1 MSRYLLFAFAAAT
14 RPRRSC
20 STVGALSKFRE
31 YFLRALKCCFRL
43 ALEPDVVIA
52 DHFERM
58 MKGLGTD
65 EKELSAA
72 VIRYHGMQ
80 PRVERLYEKMYGRS
94 LEKRIRTDTDANYGD
109 LLITLLYIPTDD
121 CSSSDGNSNSNS
133 EKEPETAS

>member
-1 MSRYLLFAFAAAT
+1 MFEMSRYLLFAFAAAT

-31 YFLRALKCCFRL
+31 YFLLRL

>member
-1 MSRYLLFAFAAAT
+1 MKRDSIFAVRVRCSNAT
-14 RPRRSC
+14 E
-20 STVGALSKFRE
+20 TLVF
-31 YFLRALKCCFRL
+31 YVRL

>member
-1 MSRYLLFAFAAAT
+1 MFEMSRYLLFAFAAAT

-20 STVGALSKFRE
+20 STVDALSKFRE
-31 YFLRALKCCFRL
+31 YFLLRL

-121 CSSSDGNSNSNS
+121 CSSSDGNSNINS

>member
-31 YFLRALKCCFRL
+31 YFLLRL

-94 LEKRIRTDTDANYGD
+94 LEK
-109 LLITLLYIPTDD
+109 
-121 CSSSDGNSNSNS
+121 
-133 EKEPETAS
+133 

>member
-31 YFLRALKCCFRL
+31 YFLLRL